1 MTFASEKAKSA
12 KAKSAKANSGNL
24 PQHQLVVKVSTSKG
38 YVTLGKIGLYDE
50 SALHSA
56 VAKLSNEQLVKLL
69 AKAEVSVV
77 PYSND
82 NKDAIELV
90 L

>member
-1 MTFASEKAKSA
+1 MTFASEKSKPTKSKSG
-12 KAKSAKANSGNL
+12 KASNL
-24 PQHQLVVKVSTSKG
+24 PEHQLVVKVSTSKG

-69 AKAEVSVV
+69 SKAELEIV
-77 PYSND
+77 PYSNG
-82 NKDAIELV
+82 NKDDIKLDI
-90 L
+90 

>member
-1 MTFASEKAKSA
+1 MTFASEKSKPTKSKSG
-12 KAKSAKANSGNL
+12 KASNL
-24 PQHQLVVKVSTSKG
+24 PNHQLIIKVSTSKG
-38 YVTLGKIGLYDE
+38 YVTLGKIGLYNE

-56 VAKLSNEQLVKLL
+56 VAKLDSEQLIKLL

-77 PYSND
+77 AYSND

>member
-1 MTFASEKAKSA
+1 MAFASEKSKPTKSKSG
-12 KAKSAKANSGNL
+12 KASNL
-24 PQHQLVVKVSTSKG
+24 PEHQLVVKVSTSKG

-69 AKAEVSVV
+69 SKAELEIV
-77 PYSND
+77 PYSNG
-82 NKDAIELV
+82 NKDDIKLDI
-90 L
+90 

>member
-1 MTFASEKAKSA
+1 MTFASEKS
-12 KAKSAKANSGNL
+12 KAVKKPVKGKGNL
-24 PQHQLVVKVSTSKG
+24 PNHQLVVKVSTSKG

-56 VAKLSNEQLVKLL
+56 VAKLSNEQLIKLL
-69 AKAEVSVV
+69 SKAELEIVA
-77 PYSND
+77 YSKD
-82 NKDAIELV
+82 NKDDIELV

>member
-1 MTFASEKAKSA
+1 MAFASPEKAKSA
-12 KAKSAKANSGNL
+12 KSAPANKPN
-24 PQHQLVVKVSTSKG
+24 HQLIVKVATSKG
-38 YVTLGKIGLYDE
+38 FITLGKIGLYDE

-69 AKAEVSVV
+69 SNAELSIV
-77 PYSND
+77 PYTDSKD
-82 NKDAIELV
+82 KDAIELV